1 MASGASRP
9 VEMSG
14 EASSTVTRVDSSD
27 LVADMSKYGI
37 ENLRNSD
44 LVELG
49 VQIKGKSEFLEII
62 SSTQ

>member
-1 MASGASRP
+1 
-9 VEMSG
+9 MSG